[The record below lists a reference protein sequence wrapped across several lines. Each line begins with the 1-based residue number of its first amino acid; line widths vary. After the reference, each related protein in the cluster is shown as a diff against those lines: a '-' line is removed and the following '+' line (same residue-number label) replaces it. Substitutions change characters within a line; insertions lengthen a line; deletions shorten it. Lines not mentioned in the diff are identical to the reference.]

1 MKKLIPFTIA
11 LFAWGCLVGA
21 CSDPPPKLPEPT
33 RAQKEVFAGVTF
45 KAQLLECVDKND
57 TSEGMDRCATEV
69 IARWGKDGGA
79 K

>member
-1 MKKLIPFTIA
+1 VKKLIPFVLA

-33 RAQKEVFAGVTF
+33 QAQKEVFANVTF
-45 KAQLLECVDKND
+45 KGQLLECVDKND
-57 TSEGMDRCATEV
+57 TRETQDACATAV
-69 IARWGKDGGA
+69 IARWGKDGG